1 MEKIKTISVWQK
13 VLICIIAV
21 VMFFTTLLS
30 EFDGGFTA
38 SAASYQVQMVDS
50 SYGYGQKST
59 TQISKAYTLYSSDD
73 WTIITLNG
81 NLAYCVEPG
90 KKISAGAQYSE
101 KQINLTELQ
110 KRLLGRVFLYSYT
123 KTPSNLYSYDS
134 YLPQYIATQLLVW
147 EVIVGQRNDDFN
159 YISNGYAKVSSM
171 LDKFNDSSIGSSI
184 KSYYNA
190 YESAIKADKKSI
202 SFAYSNNKEDL
213 QKAKS
218 NAKLANADGTYTF
231 TDTNGQLNNFDVTVT
246 NGSVVSKSA
255 TQLKIKADS
264 NKTASISF
272 KQNNVNASG
281 ERSGWLVY
289 ASDGNQT
296 IGQAKADPREYLVYL
311 KGLSDGNVRIKKTS
325 DDGKVADI
333 RFQIKGNGI
342 TPQTA
347 TTDKTGN
354 LYFKGLKAGM
364 YTVTE
369 LPTPEQRGN
378 YNSVLSKT
386 VTVTAGKTVT
396 VKFENT
402 RKSGH
407 ISVTKYSEDG
417 VVEGI
422 GFELMSYALGTNGIE
437 IPVELYDMKYT
448 DADGYVEWNDLPYVD
463 HFGRDLYYWVDEVD
477 IPDRYVTPILYWG
490 EYDEN
495 INYDDGKKEAISF
508 KNMGDDIAFTC
519 YNKSSRSD
527 VLIVKKDYET
537 GQTVPIEGTEFQ
549 IYDSDG
555 ELVILKDSD
564 GNDVSTF
571 TTDKSGQILLPE
583 SLVYGTYQLVE
594 TKAPKG
600 YVLDPTP
607 VDFAITRDGVTV
619 TVSKKNSEQKGKI
632 TVTKTGDVFSSVE
645 ESNGTYKPVFSEGS
659 LSGAEFNVIALQDIY
674 YPDGTVRIEKGTVVD
689 TIVTGEDGTGT
700 SKDLYLGSY
709 NVIETKAPNGYVL
722 NSADN
727 LVDLEY
733 AGQEA
738 EVSLAGISV
747 NNSRQQAKIT
757 VSKFVE
763 SSEKFGINAADAIQ
777 YIDFGLYANEEI
789 IAEDGT
795 VIPKDGLIEAIGLG
809 SDFTTSFNTD
819 LPFGSYYVKEIS
831 TDEHYIISDEK
842 HEFSFKYAGQ
852 DIQTVE
858 IETDEFVNDLKK
870 GEVKGV
876 KVDADTEVKLAGAV
890 IGLFS
895 VDETSF
901 TKENAIE
908 TTESDNLGT
917 FSFNEIPYGVYQIKE
932 IAAPEGYI
940 LTDEVFP
947 VTIDE
952 NGKVIEITIKNEKIK
967 GNVRVEKYDLFNPDA
982 ALSGAIFTVY
992 KDYGQDGEY
1001 NGIDSEYGVLTEDE
1015 IGKYELTGIE
1025 YGDYLLKETKEPE
1038 GYVIDEKY
1046 YSFKIRKDG
1055 ETITIVNDESKD
1067 KFFNKPVS
1075 GDVKGLKINSDDKTA
1090 LEGALIG
1097 LFANGESEFTE
1108 KNALK
1113 TDRSA
1118 KDGSFEFN
1126 EILYGKY
1133 VVAEIAAPEG
1143 YILTDKTYDV
1153 NISKDGD
1160 LIEITMENKPIKGNV
1175 YVAKYGDGN
1184 PSPVLKDAEFTIY
1197 ADKNG
1202 DGEYNADKDELVGK
1216 LAETS
1221 IGIHEYRDLL
1231 YGKYLLKE
1239 TKAPKG
1245 YVIDNN
1251 YYPFSITKDGE
1262 TITISNDNS
1271 DRFINKNVK
1280 GNIEGI
1286 KLGKELKPLSDAL
1299 IGLFENDESVFTK
1312 ENAIATVK
1320 TLKDGKFAFKDVLY
1334 GKYIVAEIEAPTGYI
1349 LTDET
1354 FPVIISEN
1362 GQTINIEIE
1371 NMKINGNIE
1380 GIKVGEENEPLS
1392 GAVIGL
1398 FANGESGFVK
1408 ENALRTAT
1416 TEKDGKFSFKEV
1428 EFGKYI
1434 VAEIA
1439 APTGYVL
1446 TDKTFPVDINKNGE
1460 TINVEI
1466 SNIKIRG
1473 NIEGIKVGEKNEPLS
1488 GAVIGLFKGNETSF
1502 TEEHAI
1508 STVTTSDNGKFAFN
1522 NIEYGK
1528 YIVAEIE
1535 APTGYVLTNERF
1547 PVMIDE
1553 NGKRI
1558 SITISNSE
1566 VYGNIEGLK
1575 INEIQEPLSDA
1586 VIGLF
1591 YDGETSFTAKTAIKT
1606 ITTDDNGNF
1615 AFEHIKYGKYIVAE
1629 IEAPEGYVLTDEV
1642 FPIAIDEND
1651 KIIEITVK
1659 NEKIKGNV
1667 HIEKYDSLNDEKL
1680 SGAEFTVYIDSN
1692 GNGIYDEDESIY
1704 GTLTEIEN
1712 GLYSLK
1718 DIPYGKYILKET
1730 KAPEGYIIDENY
1742 YSFSILYNGETTVIT
1757 NNESADRFVNVKETT
1772 TVTTTTTTTTTTVTT
1787 ATVPAVKTGDSRGKV
1802 VSIASVVGII
1812 SLAGIALSYRRK
1824 RKNRKC

>member
-1 MEKIKTISVWQK
+1 MEYSSKTKTISIWQK
-13 VLICIIAV
+13 ALICIIAV
-21 VMFFTTLLS
+21 VMSLTTFLS
-30 EFDGGFTA
+30 EFSGSFTA

-73 WTIITLNG
+73 WTIIILNG

-110 KRLLGRVFLYSYT
+110 QELLGRIFLYSYT
-123 KTPSNLYSYDS
+123 KTPSNLYAYDS

-147 EVIVGQRNDDFN
+147 EVIVGQRNQDFG
-159 YISNGYAKVSSM
+159 YVSNGYAKVSSM
-171 LDKFNDSSIGSSI
+171 LDKFNDSSIGSSV

-190 YESAIKADKKSI
+190 YESAIKADKKNI
-202 SFAYSNNKEDL
+202 SFAFSKPKVAEKNTKTVNT
-213 QKAKS
+213 
-218 NAKLANADGTYTF
+218 DGTYTF
-231 TDTNGQLNNFDVTVT
+231 TDANGQLNNFDVTVKD
-246 NGSVVSKSA
+246 GSVVSKSA

-264 NKTASISF
+264 NKTASINF

-281 ERSGWLVY
+281 ERCGWLVY
-289 ASDGNQT
+289 ASNSNQT
-296 IGQAKADPREYLVYL
+296 IAHAKADPREYIVYL
-311 KGLSDGNVRIKKTS
+311 KGLTDGNVRIKKTS
-325 DDGKVADI
+325 DDGKFSGI
-333 RFQIKGNGI
+333 QFQIKGNGI

-347 TTDKTGN
+347 TTDNTGN
-354 LYFKGLKAGM
+354 LYFKGLKAGI

-386 VTVTAGKTVT
+386 VTVTAGKTAT

-437 IPVELYDMKYT
+437 VPVELYDMKYT

-463 HFGRDLYYWVDEVD
+463 HLGRDLYYWVDEVD

-519 YNKSSRSD
+519 CNKSSRSD

-564 GNDVSTF
+564 GNDISTF
-571 TTDKSGQILLPE
+571 ITDKSGQILLPE
-583 SLVYGTYQLVE
+583 SLVYGTYQLIE
-594 TKAPKG
+594 TKAPEG

-632 TVTKTGDVFSSVE
+632 TVTKTGDIFSSVQEADEVYTPIYE
-645 ESNGTYKPVFSEGS
+645 EGG

-674 YPDGTVRIEKGTVVD
+674 YPDGTVRIEKDTVVD
-689 TIVTGEDGTGT
+689 TITTDEDGTGT
-700 SKDLYLGSY
+700 SAELYLGAY
-709 NVIETKAPNGYVL
+709 NVVETKAPTGYVL
-722 NSADN
+722 NPADN

-733 AGQEA
+733 AGQEIDVA
-738 EVSLAGISV
+738 LTGISV
-747 NNSRQQAKIT
+747 NNARQQVKIN

-763 SSEKFGINAADAIQ
+763 ESEKFGIHAENAIQ
-777 YIDFGLYANEEI
+777 YINFGLYANGEI
-789 IAEDGT
+789 TAADGT
-795 VIPKDGLIEAIGLG
+795 KIPKDGLIETIGLG
-809 SDFTTSFNTD
+809 SDFTTSFNTS

-842 HEFSFKYAGQ
+842 YEFSFEYAGQ
-852 DIQTVE
+852 DVQTVE
-858 IETDEFVNDLKK
+858 INTDEFVNDLKK
-870 GEVKGV
+870 GKVEGL
-876 KVDADTEVKLAGAV
+876 KVDADTNVKLSDAV
-890 IGLFS
+890 IGLFAA
-895 VDETSF
+895 DETSF
-901 TKENAIE
+901 TKGNAIE
-908 TTESDNLGT
+908 TAKTNNLGE
-917 FSFNEIPYGVYQIKE
+917 FSFDEIPFGVYQVRE
-932 IAAPEGYI
+932 IEPPEGYI
-940 LTDEVFP
+940 LTDETFP
-947 VTIDE
+947 VNIDE
-952 NGKVIEITIKNEKIK
+952 NGKTIEITIKNDKIK
-967 GNVRVEKYDLFNPDA
+967 GNVQVEKYDLFNLDV

-992 KDYGQDGEY
+992 KDYGYDGKY
-1001 NGIDSEYGVLTEDE
+1001 NGIDQEYGVLTEGE
-1015 IGKYELTGIE
+1015 VGKYELTGIE

-1038 GYVIDEKY
+1038 GYVLDETY

-1055 ETITIVNDESKD
+1055 ETITIVNNDSKD

-1075 GDVKGLKINSDDKTA
+1075 GDVKGLKINADDKTA

-1126 EILYGKY
+1126 DILYGKY
-1133 VVAEIAAPEG
+1133 IVSEIAAPEG

-1153 NISKDGD
+1153 SISKDGD

-1175 YVAKYGDGN
+1175 YVAKYGDRN
-1184 PSPVLKDAEFTIY
+1184 PPPVLKDAEFTIY

-1216 LAETS
+1216 MTETS
-1221 IGIHEYRDLL
+1221 IGIHQYSDLL

-1239 TKAPKG
+1239 TKEPKG

-1262 TITISNDNS
+1262 TVTISNDNS

-1286 KLGKELKPLSDAL
+1286 KLGKELKPLSDAV
-1299 IGLFENDESVFTK
+1299 IGLFNHDESTFTK

-1354 FPVIISEN
+1354 FPVTISEN

-1398 FANGESGFVK
+1398 FANGELKFTK
-1408 ENALRTAT
+1408 ENALRTVT

-1439 APTGYVL
+1439 APTGYVI
-1446 TDKTFPVDINKNGE
+1446 TNKTFPVDINKNGE

-1473 NIEGIKVGEKNEPLS
+1473 SIEGIKVGEENEPLS
-1488 GAVIGLFKGNETSF
+1488 SAVIGLFKGNETSF
-1502 TEEHAI
+1502 TKENAI
-1508 STVTTSDNGKFAFN
+1508 STVTTSNNGKFAFS

-1535 APTGYVLTNERF
+1535 APTGYVLTDERF

-1566 VYGNIEGLK
+1566 VYGNIKGIK

-1591 YDGETSFTAKTAIKT
+1591 YDGETSFAMETAIKT
-1606 ITTDDNGNF
+1606 VTTDDNGNF

-1642 FPIAIDEND
+1642 FPIVIDKNG
-1651 KIIEITVK
+1651 KVIEITIK

-1667 HIEKYDSLNDEKL
+1667 QIEKYDSLTDEKL
-1680 SGAEFTVYIDSN
+1680 SGAEFTVYVDSN
-1692 GNGIYDEDESIY
+1692 GNGIYDEDEAVY

-1730 KAPEGYIIDENY
+1730 KAPDGYIIDENY
-1742 YSFSILYNGETTVIT
+1742 YSFSILYNSETTIIT

-1787 ATVPAVKTGDSRGKV
+1787 VTVPAVKTGDSRVRG

-1824 RKNRKC
+1824 RKNIKC